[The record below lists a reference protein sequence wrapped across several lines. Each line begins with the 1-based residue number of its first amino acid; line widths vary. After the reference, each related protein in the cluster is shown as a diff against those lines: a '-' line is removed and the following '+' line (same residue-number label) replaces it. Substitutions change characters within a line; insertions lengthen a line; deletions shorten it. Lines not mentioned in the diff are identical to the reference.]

1 MNATYIAESLRD
13 PACHKF
19 NSLRFNHNN
28 TDSHILFIAVPQA
41 IVRAPNKVVLS
52 VLIYDGAIT
61 PEAFGI
67 QVQVVLDSAAKE
79 ADMIDDLSEDK
90 EIAAA

>member
-1 MNATYIAESLRD
+1 M
-13 PACHKF
+13 
-19 NSLRFNHNN
+19 
-28 TDSHILFIAVPQA
+28 
-41 IVRAPNKVVLS
+41 LS

-67 QVQVVLDSAAKE
+67 QVQVVPDSAAKE

-90 EIAAA
+90 DIAAA